1 MNIPELAGDTVDP
14 VINPRQK
21 IAMALQAQKGLF
33 KQTPM
38 GNFGNS
44 MLQMWNMNRPR
55 PGATPPPTPPLYSVG
70 E

>member
-1 MNIPELAGDTVDP
+1 MNIPELAGSTENPMID
-14 VINPRQK
+14 PRQK

-38 GNFGNS
+38 GNFSNS
-44 MLQMWNMNRPR
+44 LLQMRNMKRPM
-55 PGATPPPTPPLYSVG
+55 PGSTPPLYSVG